1 MSGPLRYCGR
11 ADCRLCH
18 PQPVEHHD
26 ELGRDL
32 VTGAL
37 AIIVLLITVF
47 VLWPVL

>member
-1 MSGPLRYCGR
+1 MSGPLRACGR
-11 ADCRLCH
+11 AECRLCH
-18 PQPVEHHD
+18 PEPVDHD
-26 ELGRDL
+26 DLGRDL